1 MFESKGAL
9 GDRFAPPPTM
19 QNQKH
24 AEDITLSNW
33 IDFYLDVLATSP
45 DELQQV
51 QTAFQEPSTK
61 LLAWEAGRRCQR
73 VEDIAA
79 GVKDLVSFKPAQNIA
94 SGDPTKT
101 RRFIN
106 TFKETFWGLVK
117 SHIHFVSE
125 RFPNAIFLLEY
136 WNLQA
141 SSAGKLVIRV
151 GDEIRC
157 LHDGNQ
163 QAQGYAW
170 ALPDIFAPYRAEHDN
185 GQQFGSLQNRWIED
199 MGSALEDLRKQSSV
213 SSDASSQ

>member
-1 MFESKGAL
+1 M
-9 GDRFAPPPTM
+9 
-19 QNQKH
+19 
-24 AEDITLSNW
+24 SNW

-51 QTAFQEPSTK
+51 QAALQEPSTK
-61 LLAWEAGRRCQR
+61 LLAWEAGRWGQR

-79 GVKDLVSFKPAQNIA
+79 DVKNLVSFTPAQNTA

-106 TFKETFWGLVK
+106 TFKETFSGLVK

-125 RFPNAIFLLEY
+125 QFPNAIFLLEY
-136 WNLQA
+136 WNLQV
-141 SSAGKLVIRV
+141 SSAGKIVIKV
-151 GDEIRC
+151 GDEIVC

-185 GQQFGSLQNRWIED
+185 GQEFGSLQSRWLED
-199 MGSALEDLRKQSSV
+199 MGSALEGLRKQASV
-213 SSDASSQ
+213 SPDASSQ